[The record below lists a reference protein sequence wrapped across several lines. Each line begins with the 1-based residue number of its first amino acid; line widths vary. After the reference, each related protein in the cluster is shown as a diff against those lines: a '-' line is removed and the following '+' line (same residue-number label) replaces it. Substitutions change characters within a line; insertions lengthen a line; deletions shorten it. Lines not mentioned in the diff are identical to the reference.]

1 MERIINQQ
9 VRKKNLFKC
18 KIYSCSKCLTPISFL
33 LSLYQS
39 RYNLLYSQVSINPDT
54 TSVFSSIYQ
63 SRCNFCICQYLLIEI
78 QLALELH
85 VLQYYIGLYQARYN
99 TLCILSMYRKETT
112 RFRIPRSTILDR
124 SVSSQIQHSLY
135 SLHVSFRT
143 RFLLLVR
150 SIILSLFQSRHNAVV
165 FFSMHQRCCIL

>member
-135 SLHVSFRT
+135 SQHVSFRT
-143 RFLLLVR
+143 
-150 SIILSLFQSRHNAVV
+150 QSRYNSLSTPCQINNTQSV
-165 FFSMHQRCCIL
+165 SIQTQRCCIL